1 MLSAVRRRRWQMEFD
16 VSGFQIP
23 PGDSGSQLQLTP
35 VDSRTK
41 ERESPHPVEER
52 RLIAM

>member
-1 MLSAVRRRRWQMEFD
+1 MSVDFRFLWVILEVNFR
-16 VSGFQIP
+16 I
-23 PGDSGSQLQLTP
+23 LQLTE
-35 VDSRTK
+35 